1 MYNVTPFTDDSNER
15 KSESPSRKRRRISV
29 NALLDS
35 QHGGNLSPPVR
46 ERTAHHS
53 TNDHHLAVER
63 TLRGRGRS
71 SENVSGRRH
80 ALMNGVNSYNGN
92 GSNGAPLIIDRCNT
106 PRSRKSPI
114 VRRCRV
120 YSRNSPPLTPIQQN
134 NGCHSSSLSAYPPIF
149 ATQSSIG
156 SSCIRDEQMNFVT
169 ANDLNALPLHPS
181 VTGILPNNNHHLY
194 NGSLFSPNVNSSN
207 IVNGIHSGARP
218 PSRPQPPNMNV
229 AAPSVCVCCVH
240 QLRLPPNPQIPSS
253 GGGYPLLSPLGSR
266 RFSANVQQSGHLLS
280 PTLTSISR
288 RPQSAV
294 HFGEPLAVH
303 SHDLDSGRYQ
313 RAHPNQIPLNIA
325 TLAYHQMPAPQA
337 VVAPRSPL
345 MPCSQANNPL
355 VFNSDSIQNA
365 YLCSNYPRPRLS
377 PPIRSF
383 RCANRR
389 WQRSNLANSGPP
401 SVASQPSQT
410 PHFSSIPTA
419 QLSPS
424 SQGYMFHVL
433 AAMLANPQI
442 PGMVHGYPHIGADFI
457 RNSNTPES
465 ENYEA
470 LLNLAERL
478 GEAKPRGL
486 QKRDIEQLPSY
497 RFNLVNV
504 HESDQVTCVVCM
516 CDFEARQLLRVLPC
530 SHEFH
535 ARCVDKWL
543 KVSKLFLFHIRDRQI

>member
-1 MYNVTPFTDDSNER
+1 
-15 KSESPSRKRRRISV
+15 
-29 NALLDS
+29 
-35 QHGGNLSPPVR
+35 
-46 ERTAHHS
+46 
-53 TNDHHLAVER
+53 
-63 TLRGRGRS
+63 
-71 SENVSGRRH
+71 
-80 ALMNGVNSYNGN
+80 MNYV
-92 GSNGAPLIIDRCNT
+92 
-106 PRSRKSPI
+106 
-114 VRRCRV
+114 
-120 YSRNSPPLTPIQQN
+120 
-134 NGCHSSSLSAYPPIF
+134 
-149 ATQSSIG
+149 
-156 SSCIRDEQMNFVT
+156 
-169 ANDLNALPLHPS
+169 ANDLNGIPLHAN
-181 VTGILPNNNHHLY
+181 VTSILPNNNLY
-194 NGSLFSPNVNSSN
+194 NGPLFSSNVSAAN
-207 IVNGIHSGARP
+207 IVNGIHPGVRP
-218 PSRPQPPNMNV
+218 SASRPQPPSVNV
-229 AAPSVCVCCVH
+229 ASPGLCVCCVH
-240 QLRLPPNPQIPSS
+240 QLRLPPNPQISSS
-253 GGGYPLLSPLGSR
+253 GGGYPLLSPMGTR
-266 RFSANVQQSGHLLS
+266 RYSANVQQSGHLLS
-280 PTLTSISR
+280 PTLTSVSR

-303 SHDLDSGRYQ
+303 SHDMESGRYQ
-313 RAHPNQIPLNIA
+313 RTHPNQIPLNIA
-325 TLAYHQMPAPQA
+325 TLAYHHQIPAPQS

-345 MPCSQANNPL
+345 LPCSQANNAL
-355 VFNSDSIQNA
+355 VFNGDSIQNA

-389 WQRSNLANSGPP
+389 WQRSNLANSGQASVPP
-401 SVASQPSQT
+401 QPSPT
-410 PHFSSIPTA
+410 SHFPNISTA
-419 QLSPS
+419 QLSP

-433 AAMLANPQI
+433 ASMLANPQI

-457 RNSNTPES
+457 RNANTPES

-543 KVSKLFLFHIRDRQI
+543 KTNRTCPICRGDATPNTGSESE